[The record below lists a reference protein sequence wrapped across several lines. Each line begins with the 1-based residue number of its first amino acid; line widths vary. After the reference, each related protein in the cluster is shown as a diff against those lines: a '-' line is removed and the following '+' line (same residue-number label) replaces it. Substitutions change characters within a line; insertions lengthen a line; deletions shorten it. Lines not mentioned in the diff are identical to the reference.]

1 MLIALAT
8 NELKTV
14 TITAYMNLQRLKAS
28 TDIQKEIANQECELK
43 AKLEA
48 LGIVVDNLKI
58 Q

>member
-1 MLIALAT
+1 MDT
-8 NELKTV
+8 MNDNELKTV
-14 TITAYMNLQRLKAS
+14 IITAYMNLQRLKAS
-28 TDIQKEIANQECELK
+28 TDVQKEIANQECELK

>member
-1 MLIALAT
+1 MDT
-8 NELKTV
+8 MNDNELKTV

-28 TDIQKEIANQECELK
+28 TDVQKEIANQECELK